1 MGGVFEERRD
11 SDGVM
16 VCGVFEERRDG
27 EGVSVWC
34 V

>member
-1 MGGVFEERRD
+1 MGSVFGESRD
-11 SDGVM
+11 GDGVM

-27 EGVSVWC
+27 NSVMVWC

>member
-27 EGVSVWC
+27 DGMIVWC

>member
-27 EGVSVWC
+27 DGVIVWC